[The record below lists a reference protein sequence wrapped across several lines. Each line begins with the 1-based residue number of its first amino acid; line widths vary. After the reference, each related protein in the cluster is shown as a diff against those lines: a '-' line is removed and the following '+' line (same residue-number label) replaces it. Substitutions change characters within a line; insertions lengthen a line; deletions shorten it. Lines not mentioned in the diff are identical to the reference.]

1 MPRSL
6 KSINWLKTH
15 FMVKEGYSMED
26 IDSMDN
32 DQYDYINN
40 FIMEWKAKGLDNP
53 LQGGL

>member
-1 MPRSL
+1 
-6 KSINWLKTH
+6 
-15 FMVKEGYSMED
+15 MVKEGYSMED